1 MTETVKISPENQ
13 ITLSAEAL
21 ALLGVKAGD
30 QVEIVPSQDGHLEI
44 RPKRWT
50 FADLKGIVKLDR
62 PITAGEL
69 DEWVAEARGRIPEGG
84 NDL

>member
-30 QVEIVPSQDGHLEI
+30 QVDIVPSQDGHLEI
-44 RPKRWT
+44 RAQT
-50 FADLKGIVKLDR
+50 LD
-62 PITAGEL
+62 I
-69 DEWVAEARGRIPEGG
+69 RGPEGDRKAG
-84 NDL
+84 